1 MKNLQKSRIIFF
13 SLMTFLGLGSHVLAQ
28 SSSPK
33 IPEAPILPDTSESP
47 RSLLEYKNPESCS
60 HDDAQCVADFI
71 KRLESPNHLMRR
83 GTAWQ
88 LGLMKQK
95 ATKAVPALIKMLQND
110 PGKWERIHAAI
121 ALRSINIPISKIL
134 FALRVALNDSD
145 KDVANTAATYIGE
158 IAANLHKETNITPL
172 SLSEPLFESLSES
185 ERKIVISELK
195 ASLRVLQNPRRKFA
209 TEPINRV
216 TASLSLISK
225 APKIKS

>member
-1 MKNLQKSRIIFF
+1 M
-13 SLMTFLGLGSHVLAQ
+13 LAQ
-28 SSSPK
+28 PSSPR
-33 IPEAPILPDTSESP
+33 IPDTSESP
-47 RSLLEYKNPESCS
+47 RSLLEYRNPESCNNNN
-60 HDDAQCVADFI
+60 DAQCVADFI

-95 ATKAVPALIKMLQND
+95 AIKAVPALIKMLKND

-121 ALRSINIPISKIL
+121 ALRSINIPITEIL
-134 FALRVALNDSD
+134 SALRVALNDSD

-172 SLSEPLFESLSES
+172 SSSEPLFESLSES

-195 ASLRVLQNPRRKFA
+195 ASLRILQNPRRKFA

-216 TASLSLISK
+216 KVSLSLISK
-225 APKIKS
+225 A